1 MEDDNKLWDSDKVLA
16 NLCQARTD
24 LKEAQREHKENRDTD
39 LKKDLDEKEKKA
51 RESDDPKAAKKAAA
65 AVEMLIQKNQMQES
79 YLRIKYIFKPGL
91 GGGLQRVNI
100 PKQDDKG
107 NVMKDGN
114 GNEIQEVLLD
124 ANDIHK
130 AILER
135 NKKHFHQATDTPFGG
150 SPNDS
155 VLFDLV
161 GYSRMN
167 TAAKE
172 IVEGT
177 FLTTYGNNLEL
188 LPETEQLI
196 KELAM
201 PEEIKVLGK
210 KISYKVTEADF
221 ISGFKGWKECTST
234 SPLGHHLGHYKA
246 MINDPD
252 GKKKPELHGHMMDF
266 VDLW

>member
-1 MEDDNKLWDSDKVLA
+1 
-16 NLCQARTD
+16 
-24 LKEAQREHKENRDTD
+24 
-39 LKKDLDEKEKKA
+39 
-51 RESDDPKAAKKAAA
+51 
-65 AVEMLIQKNQMQES
+65 
-79 YLRIKYIFKPGL
+79 
-91 GGGLQRVNI
+91 
-100 PKQDDKG
+100 
-107 NVMKDGN
+107 MKDGD
-114 GNEIQEVLLD
+114 GNEIREVLLD
-124 ANDIHK
+124 VNDIHK
-130 AILER
+130 AILEQ
-135 NKKHFHQATDTPFGG
+135 NKKYFLQATDTPFGG

-161 GYSRMN
+161 GYSGMN
-167 TAAKE
+167 AAAKE
-172 IVEGT
+172 IVEDT
-177 FLTTYGNNLEL
+177 FLETHSDNLEI

-252 GKKKPELHGHMMDF
+252 RKKKPELCDREIDF
-266 VDLW
+266 VELMAKMINILLKYGFAPK

>member
-1 MEDDNKLWDSDKVLA
+1 
-16 NLCQARTD
+16 
-24 LKEAQREHKENRDTD
+24 
-39 LKKDLDEKEKKA
+39 
-51 RESDDPKAAKKAAA
+51 
-65 AVEMLIQKNQMQES
+65 
-79 YLRIKYIFKPGL
+79 
-91 GGGLQRVNI
+91 
-100 PKQDDKG
+100 
-107 NVMKDGN
+107 MKDGN
-114 GNEIQEVLLD
+114 GNEIWGVLLD

-135 NKKHFHQATDTPFGG
+135 NKQHFHQATDTPFGG
-150 SPNDS
+150 SPMDS
-155 VLFDLV
+155 MLFDLV
-161 GYSRMN
+161 SYSGMN

-177 FLTTYGNNLEL
+177 FLATYGNNLEL

-252 GKKKPELHGHMMDF
+252 RKKKPELRDHTMDF
-266 VDLW
+266 VELMVNTINIPLKYSFAPK

>member
-1 MEDDNKLWDSDKVLA
+1 M
-16 NLCQARTD
+16 
-24 LKEAQREHKENRDTD
+24 
-39 LKKDLDEKEKKA
+39 
-51 RESDDPKAAKKAAA
+51 
-65 AVEMLIQKNQMQES
+65 
-79 YLRIKYIFKPGL
+79 
-91 GGGLQRVNI
+91 
-100 PKQDDKG
+100 
-107 NVMKDGN
+107 
-114 GNEIQEVLLD
+114 
-124 ANDIHK
+124 
-130 AILER
+130 
-135 NKKHFHQATDTPFGG
+135 
-150 SPNDS
+150 
-155 VLFDLV
+155 LFDLV

-252 GKKKPELHGHMMDF
+252 GKKKPELCGHMMDF